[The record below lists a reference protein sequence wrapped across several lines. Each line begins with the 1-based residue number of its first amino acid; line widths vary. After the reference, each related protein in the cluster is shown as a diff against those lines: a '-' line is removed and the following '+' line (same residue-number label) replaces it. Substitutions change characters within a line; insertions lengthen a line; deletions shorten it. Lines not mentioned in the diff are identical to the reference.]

1 MRLQSPS
8 VETQSLSLETQRL
21 SVETQIF
28 PFTFFLLPFTLCL
41 VSPVSTFNEIS
52 ANLAA
57 TAKALH
63 ARRWLSG
70 TSGNLSAVVQTEP
83 LLLAMSPSG
92 VDKGELT
99 AEQIL
104 LVDEDAR
111 IINGDRKP
119 SDETLLHLE
128 IVKQRGAGAVLHTH
142 SIWNTVLSDL
152 FAEEHGV
159 AIEGY
164 EMLKGLEGIR
174 THEHREWLPIIANSQ
189 NMSELAGTI
198 RAVLTEHP
206 ICHGF
211 LLHNHGLYSWGKNLV
226 EARRHIEILEF
237 LLEVRGRTLQ
247 LGPRNANC

>member
-1 MRLQSPS
+1 MTQAPAHIPSPEFS
-8 VETQSLSLETQRL
+8 
-21 SVETQIF
+21 
-28 PFTFFLLPFTLCL
+28 
-41 VSPVSTFNEIS
+41 EIA

-63 ARRWLSG
+63 ARGWMLG
-70 TSGNLSAVVQTEP
+70 TSGNLSAVVQQEP

-111 IINGDRKP
+111 VINGDRKP

-128 IVKQRGAGAVLHTH
+128 IVKQRQAGAVLHTH
-142 SIWNTVLSDL
+142 SVWNTIISDL
-152 FAEEHGV
+152 FAHERAV

-164 EMLKGLEGIR
+164 EMLKGLTGVH
-174 THEHREWLPIIANSQ
+174 THEHREWLPIIENSQ
-189 NMSELAGTI
+189 DMHELAARIST
-198 RAVLTEHP
+198 VLTEQRKA
-206 ICHGF
+206 HGI
-211 LLHNHGLYSWGKNLV
+211 LLHKHGLYSWGENLR

-237 LLEVRGRTLQ
+237 LIEARGRTLELKK
-247 LGPRNANC
+247 LGN

>member
-1 MRLQSPS
+1 MP
-8 VETQSLSLETQRL
+8 
-21 SVETQIF
+21 
-28 PFTFFLLPFTLCL
+28 
-41 VSPVSTFNEIS
+41 PVSNFSEVAAS
-52 ANLAA
+52 LAA

-63 ARRWLSG
+63 ARGWLSG

-111 IINGDRKP
+111 VINGDRKP

-128 IVKQRGAGAVLHTH
+128 VVKQRRAGAVLHTH
-142 SIWNTVLSDL
+142 SIWNTILSDL
-152 FAEEHGV
+152 FAPEHGV

-189 NMSELAGTI
+189 NMSELGVTI
-198 RAVLTEHP
+198 RAALTEQP
-206 ICHGF
+206 NSHGL
-211 LLHNHGLYSWGKNLV
+211 LLHNHGLYSWGRDLA

-237 LLEVRGRTLQ
+237 LLEVRGRTLHP
-247 LGPRNANC
+247 GPRNANC